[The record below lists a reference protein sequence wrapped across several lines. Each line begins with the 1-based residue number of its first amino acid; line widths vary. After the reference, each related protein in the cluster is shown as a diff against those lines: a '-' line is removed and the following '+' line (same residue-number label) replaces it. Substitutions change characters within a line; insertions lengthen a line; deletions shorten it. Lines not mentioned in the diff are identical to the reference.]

1 MCSKLTIKTP
11 EQRRIGRSVV
21 FIVIFEHT
29 WYLLSSFM
37 VDSEQANVSWILFLV
52 HFISVGQWD

>member
-1 MCSKLTIKTP
+1 MRSKLTIKTP
-11 EQRRIGRSVV
+11 EQRRIGPSVV

-37 VDSEQANVSWILFLV
+37 VDFEQANVSWILFLV
-52 HFISVGQWD
+52 HFISVG